1 MFGIWPTF
9 INPKQ
14 RDLLAADVPV
24 VNKTFEHVWMMK
36 ELSTT

>member
-9 INPKQ
+9 INSKQ

-24 VNKTFEHVWMMK
+24 VNKT
-36 ELSTT
+36 